1 MSQLCDSLG
10 KRLESNGML
19 LNACICYICSENLD
33 NFALCWQKLYENDS
47 KQNETL
53 SESAELQVNL
63 VYCIFVVY
71 IQYKQ
76 LYLKKLYFSIKQNLI
91 EKIVTLKYCFRRYL
105 TAIAHNSTSSSSSNS
120 IDSKINAK
128 MVQYAK
134 LLADQGLLYFILLY

>member
-1 MSQLCDSLG
+1 MEKVLNRDWLKIVENSNLDHWKETLSLLITYTREQEMSQLCDSLG

-19 LNACICYICSENLD
+19 LNACICYISSENLD

-71 IQYKQ
+71 IQYK
-76 LYLKKLYFSIKQNLI
+76 
-91 EKIVTLKYCFRRYL
+91 
-105 TAIAHNSTSSSSSNS
+105 
-120 IDSKINAK
+120 
-128 MVQYAK
+128 
-134 LLADQGLLYFILLY
+134 